1 MKKKI
6 PVLGKHSKEITCGA
20 WSEDNRLALGSKD
33 KNLTIS
39 TADGDEL
46 ERTVLK
52 KEPVEIQFMTKA
64 FNAKQNNN
72 NEQKN
77 GGGGKVSINMDGQRI
92 LLYDL
97 DDPDNP
103 VELEFQKK
111 YGDIV
116 SYKWFG
122 EGCVAYNSSNQFI
135 HN

>member
-20 WSEDNRLALGSKD
+20 WSQDNRLALGSKD

-52 KEPVEIQFMTKA
+52 KEPVEIQFMTKS
-64 FNAKQNNN
+64 FQKQQ
-72 NEQKN
+72 EQKN
-77 GGGGKVSINMDGQRI
+77 AVGSGKVSINMDGQRI

-97 DDPDNP
+97 EDPDNP

-116 SYKWFG
+116 AYKWFG
-122 EGCVAYNSSNQFI
+122 EGCVACTSSNQPI
-135 HN
+135 YN

>member
-1 MKKKI
+1 M
-6 PVLGKHSKEITCGA
+6 LGKHSKEITCGA

-77 GGGGKVSINMDGQRI
+77 WRVWQSI
-92 LLYDL
+92 Y
-97 DDPDNP
+97 
-103 VELEFQKK
+103 K
-111 YGDIV
+111 YGRT
-116 SYKWFG
+116 
-122 EGCVAYNSSNQFI
+122 AYSALRSG
-135 HN
+135 